1 MRTSYI
7 PFLFLIFLAQ
17 SLKSQTTQNLELENR
32 KHTSAVRL
40 DAPITIDGNLNE
52 TVWQRAPIATDF
64 IQTELTP
71 GKNSNY
77 KTEVRVLYDDKFIYF
92 GATMLDPKPD
102 SIFKEL
108 IIRDQISNA
117 NTDWFAVLIDTYRDG
132 NNGSA
137 FVITPSS
144 VQADARQYAG
154 GNEMGFT
161 EDYSWNAVWD
171 AKSIITAKG
180 WSCEMKIPYS
190 ALRFPKNEE
199 QKWRINF
206 ARQVR
211 RVREKSFWNYVNP
224 LIVGIVPQCG
234 EIDGLKNIVSPIRL
248 QAFPF
253 AANYSENTRTKNADG
268 TINSKWQNTVT
279 GGLDIKYGIN
289 NAYTLDLTLIP
300 DFGQVQSDPR
310 IVNLTPF
317 EVRFDENRQFF
328 TEGVELFN
336 RGNYFYSR
344 RIGAVTDYFVEKFYD
359 KVKSN
364 ETVTNLPSQAQLYN
378 ATKITGRDASG
389 LGVGF
394 LNAVAAP
401 TYAKVLDERG
411 IERQE
416 QVTPLT
422 NFNVISFDK
431 NLPNNS
437 YLTVM
442 NTNVWRSGAAYDAN
456 LSAVYTELKN
466 KKNTYST
473 VLQAAYS
480 TQQFGDGGKN
490 GYRIGTEAGKISGK
504 YQWWFFQ
511 WLSSKEYNPNDF
523 GFENQLN
530 YHQIGLWNAYFQNT
544 PSKHFTRWNISADIF
559 QDRLFSPSVYLNQ
572 GLEVRSFFL
581 TRNIFAFGLNLKYSP
596 NDSHD
601 YYEPRTSDYSKFLI
615 RPGYTDIGGFISTD
629 YTKPIALDVK
639 GGIRPY
645 SENNQ
650 FASSLTIAPRFRFN
664 DKVSLILASQ
674 ADKYDNFIN
683 YVSADGTSI
692 GYSKLASSDVIMGRR
707 QQLTVINS
715 ATLKWSFNY
724 VMGISFK
731 MRHYWTRFNYDNYYL
746 LGTEGNLLYTEYAGV
761 NSKNES
767 LHNTNFNIFNID
779 AAFTWRFAPGSD
791 FIVNWKNNI
800 YNGDKNV
807 SLNYFDNV
815 NNLFSNPQNNSFS
828 LKLIYF
834 LDYLQFQK
842 KKAS

>member
-1 MRTSYI
+1 MRSLVI
-7 PFLFLIFLAQ
+7 PLLLLIFSEQ
-17 SLKSQTTQNLELENR
+17 NVRSQISQNSGLENR

-40 DAPITIDGNLNE
+40 TESITIDGALNE
-52 TVWQRAPIATDF
+52 TVWQSAPIATDF

-92 GATMLDPKPD
+92 GATMIDPNPD
-102 SIFKEL
+102 SIFREL

-132 NNGSA
+132 NNGTA
-137 FVITPSS
+137 FIITPSS

-161 EDYSWNAVWD
+161 EDYAWNAVWE
-171 AKSIITAKG
+171 AKSLITKNG
-180 WSCEMKIPYS
+180 WSTEMKIPYS
-190 ALRFPKNEE
+190 ALRFPKNDE

-211 RVREKSFWNYVNP
+211 RTREKSFWNYVNP
-224 LIVGIVPQCG
+224 LIIGIVPQCG

-253 AANYSENTRTKNADG
+253 GAVYSENTRVKNSDG
-268 TINSKWQNTVT
+268 TISSAWQNTIT

-336 RGNYFYSR
+336 RGTYFYSR
-344 RIGAVTDYFVEKFYD
+344 RIGAVSDYFVNNLYNNL
-359 KVKSN
+359 KSN

-378 ATKITGRDASG
+378 ATKISGRDASG
-389 LGVGF
+389 LGIGF

-401 TYAKVLDERG
+401 TYATITDEKG
-411 IERQE
+411 TSHKQ

-437 YLTVM
+437 YITLI
-442 NTNVWRSGAAYDAN
+442 NTNVWRSGDAYDAN
-456 LSAVYTELKN
+456 LTAVYAELKN

-473 VLQAAYS
+473 VLSSSFS
-480 TQQFGDGGKN
+480 TQQFAVENKN
-490 GYRIGTEAGKISGK
+490 GYAFDVQAGKISGN
-504 YQWWFFQ
+504 YQWWTFNS
-511 WLSSKEYNPNDF
+511 LRSNLYNPNDF

-530 YHQIGLWNAYFQNT
+530 SVQFGIWNAYFQNT
-544 PSKHFTRWNISADIF
+544 PRGNFTRWNVTADIYVN
-559 QDRLFSPSVYLNQ
+559 RLYSPN
-572 GLEVRSFFL
+572 VRVTEGFESNAFFL
-581 TRNIFAFGLNLKYSP
+581 TKNIFAFGGNLKISP
-596 NDSHD
+596 NGSHD
-601 YYEPRTSDYSKFLI
+601 YYEPRTSDYSRYLNV
-615 RPGYTDIGGFISTD
+615 PGNTLLGGFISTD
-629 YTKPIALDVK
+629 YIKPIALDVK
-639 GGIRPY
+639 ASIRPY
-645 SENNQ
+645 SENNRL
-650 FASSLTIAPRFRFN
+650 ASSLAIGPRFRFN
-664 DKVSLILASQ
+664 DKVSLILSSE
-674 ADKYDNFIN
+674 ADKFDNFIN
-683 YVSADGTSI
+683 YVGADVNSI
-692 GYSKLASSDVIMGRR
+692 GYSKLSSSDILMGKR
-707 QQLTVINS
+707 QQLTVINA

-731 MRHYWTRFNYDNYYL
+731 LRHYWTRINYDAYYL
-746 LGTEGNLLYTEYAGV
+746 LGSEGNLLNTEYTGSD
-761 NSKNES
+761 SKNES

-791 FIVNWKNNI
+791 FIINWKNNI
-800 YNGDKNV
+800 FNGDNNV
-807 SLNYFDNV
+807 ALNYFDNV
-815 NNLFSNPQNNSFS
+815 GNLFSNPQNNSFS
-828 LKLIYF
+828 FKLIYF
-834 LDYLQFQK
+834 LDYLQFK
-842 KKAS
+842 KKKL